1 VHGVYLKSFDM
12 QGFKSFPDKTTLTF
26 DNGVTAV
33 VGPNGSGKSN
43 IAEAVRWVLGEQ
55 SPRALRCEKKMEEL
69 IFHGTAQRGPVGFAE
84 VSLLLDNSGGLF
96 PLEQH
101 EVQVTRRLYR
111 SGESEFF
118 INRAGVRLKDILEL
132 FMDTGLGRDGY
143 SLIGQGRIGEILSEK
158 SGERRRVFEE
168 ASGISRY
175 RHRKEE
181 AERKLVL
188 AEENLTRIGDKI
200 EELEL
205 QIGPLREQ
213 AEKARQYLHMRDEL
227 RGLEIALWL
236 GALDKLRD
244 SYGAVRDDY
253 EAATAQLAAGQA
265 ALDALYAEL
274 DRIGAEERQNQVD
287 IEAARADLS
296 AVESAA
302 AEKES
307 TAAVLQTTRQNN
319 EENIARLRDEQT
331 REAAHDGGLTAQIEE
346 RRAHLR
352 MTEAALVSLEADI
365 AALAEESE
373 ALGARTDA
381 GLARL
386 DALRIEESAAREAA
400 GEARAAISSQAA
412 SADELTRQ
420 REAMCEDIAA
430 RARVCEEAGVA
441 LVALDARLADSNAY
455 LTALQNVLNGHTLR
469 ADAKQTQIETLRA
482 SQEACAVERGRV
494 ESRLHL
500 LREMEREYEGHSR
513 AVKTVMAEHERGRLS
528 GVRGTVSEL
537 LRAEDRCAV
546 AVEIA
551 LGPAL
556 QNIVVEREED
566 AKAAI
571 ELLRRREAGRATFL
585 PLAAVRGRTLEER
598 DLASEPGFVGV
609 AAALV
614 TCDEAYGEIIRSLL
628 GRTVVV
634 ENMDAAIALARRRGY
649 RFRIVTLGGQVIAPG
664 GAMTGGSVGKSVG
677 LLSRKNEMDRLT
689 AEQARLD
696 GVLAGLAE
704 SVAQADRALSE
715 ARRERDKAAA
725 DRRVAEDEALSLR
738 AERAHGGARLTEMQ
752 EGLTAQEAELAALS
766 ERLRT
771 GAAAAEH
778 WQRAAEESA
787 ARAAVA
793 EAELAALSAGQSV
806 LAEEGA
812 RLTETLATLRACTA
826 AHTAEC
832 AADEKALTEYESL
845 RQAFLGSQAQKRA
858 VIEDYEARNRTLTE
872 EIGAVRAEARALL
885 ARAEERRAVIS
896 GLYEA
901 RQALEG
907 CRVRCDKQVREQ
919 NDENMKMERERS
931 RLEAKKVAGEA
942 EEKSI
947 MDRLWDN
954 YGLTHSAAVA
964 LRMPLP
970 GGTAKANRRAGE
982 LRSAIRALGAP
993 NLGAIDEYDRVSTRY
1008 EYLTEQ
1014 RNDAEAART
1023 DLLTIIGDLTGR
1035 MREIFLE
1042 QFALI
1047 GEHFTRTFREIF
1059 GGGDARL
1066 SLEDP
1071 EDALLCGVEIHAQPP
1086 GKKMRSIS
1094 LLSGGEKSLVAIAL
1108 YFSIFKVRPAPFCVL
1123 DEVDHDLDDINVA
1136 RFAAYLRRLA
1146 GDIQF
1151 VVITHRRG
1159 TMEAADMLYGVTT
1172 QEEGVSKILSM
1183 RLQDAEA
1190 SLGISLN

>member
-1 VHGVYLKSFDM
+1 MYLKSFDM

-118 INRAGVRLKDILEL
+118 INRSGVRLKDVLEL

-181 AERKLVL
+181 AERKLAL

-213 AEKARQYLHMRDEL
+213 TEKARQYLHMRDEL

-244 SYGAVRDDY
+244 SYGEVRDNY
-253 EAATAQLAAGQA
+253 EAATARLTAGQA

-274 DRIGAEERQNQVD
+274 DQIGAEERRNQAD

-307 TAAVLQTTRQNN
+307 AAAVLQTTRQNN
-319 EENIARLRDEQT
+319 EENIVRLRDEQT
-331 REAAHDGGLTAQIEE
+331 REAVHDGGLAVQIEE
-346 RRAHLR
+346 RRVHLR
-352 MTEAALVSLEADI
+352 ETEAALVSLEADI
-365 AALAEESE
+365 AALVRESE
-373 ALGARTDA
+373 ALGARA
-381 GLARL
+381 GAALVKI
-386 DALRIEESAAREAA
+386 DALRSEESAAREAA

-420 REAMCEDIAA
+420 QAAMREDIAA
-430 RARVCEEAGVA
+430 RARACEEADAA
-441 LVALDARLADSNAY
+441 LAALDAE
-455 LTALQNVLNGHTLR
+455 LTGAAEQVNALQNVLNGHTLR
-469 ADAKQTQIETLRA
+469 AEAKQAQIETLRA
-482 SQEACAVERGRV
+482 SQEARAVERGRV

-528 GVRGTVSEL
+528 GVRGTISEL

-585 PLAAVRGRTLEER
+585 PLSAVRGRALEER
-598 DLASEPGFVGV
+598 GLTSEPGFVGI
-609 AAALV
+609 AAELV

-634 ENMDAAIALARRRGY
+634 EDMDAAIALARRRGH
-649 RFRIVTLGGQVIAPG
+649 RFRVVTLGGQVIAPG

-696 GVLAGLAE
+696 KALAGLAE
-704 SVAQADRALSE
+704 SV
-715 ARRERDKAAA
+715 
-725 DRRVAEDEALSLR
+725 
-738 AERAHGGARLTEMQ
+738 
-752 EGLTAQEAELAALS
+752 
-766 ERLRT
+766 
-771 GAAAAEH
+771 
-778 WQRAAEESA
+778 
-787 ARAAVA
+787 
-793 EAELAALSAGQSV
+793 
-806 LAEEGA
+806 
-812 RLTETLATLRACTA
+812 
-826 AHTAEC
+826 
-832 AADEKALTEYESL
+832 
-845 RQAFLGSQAQKRA
+845 
-858 VIEDYEARNRTLTE
+858 
-872 EIGAVRAEARALL
+872 
-885 ARAEERRAVIS
+885 
-896 GLYEA
+896 
-901 RQALEG
+901 
-907 CRVRCDKQVREQ
+907 
-919 NDENMKMERERS
+919 
-931 RLEAKKVAGEA
+931 
-942 EEKSI
+942 
-947 MDRLWDN
+947 
-954 YGLTHSAAVA
+954 
-964 LRMPLP
+964 
-970 GGTAKANRRAGE
+970 
-982 LRSAIRALGAP
+982 
-993 NLGAIDEYDRVSTRY
+993 
-1008 EYLTEQ
+1008 
-1014 RNDAEAART
+1014 
-1023 DLLTIIGDLTGR
+1023 
-1035 MREIFLE
+1035 
-1042 QFALI
+1042 
-1047 GEHFTRTFREIF
+1047 
-1059 GGGDARL
+1059 
-1066 SLEDP
+1066 
-1071 EDALLCGVEIHAQPP
+1071 
-1086 GKKMRSIS
+1086 
-1094 LLSGGEKSLVAIAL
+1094 
-1108 YFSIFKVRPAPFCVL
+1108 
-1123 DEVDHDLDDINVA
+1123 
-1136 RFAAYLRRLA
+1136 
-1146 GDIQF
+1146 
-1151 VVITHRRG
+1151 
-1159 TMEAADMLYGVTT
+1159 
-1172 QEEGVSKILSM
+1172 
-1183 RLQDAEA
+1183 
-1190 SLGISLN
+1190 